1 MVRNSAKSA
10 NPITYP
16 RMIAAFRPVKI
27 NPAATSSSEIPI
39 VAGDMLT
46 LSAPTP
52 HGRQK

>member
-1 MVRNSAKSA
+1 
-10 NPITYP
+10 
-16 RMIAAFRPVKI
+16 MIAAFRPVKI